1 MTKPLVKMIG
11 AFGLV
16 LGGCGSAH
24 QAVFLVETHG
34 LSEAWVDVATP
45 ISRFAISRFASSGAL
60 DRFQPECGREG
71 FYRMDTSK
79 EVGHAG

>member
-1 MTKPLVKMIG
+1 MGTWLQIMDIRKHMTKPLVKMIG

-24 QAVFLVETHG
+24 QAVPLGERC
-34 LSEAWVDVATP
+34 P
-45 ISRFAISRFASSGAL
+45 
-60 DRFQPECGREG
+60 PECGREG
-71 FYRMDTSK
+71 LHRVDMSK